1 MQKIGEKAG
10 WVFQEVWPH
19 YGRTVPQRPQNE
31 CTHGRARSRPSTGTA
46 PVHTR
51 GCSQN
56 QFFLDALNPY
66 ERSFQSAA
74 RRFATQL
81 RIGTR

>member
-10 WVFQEVWPH
+10 WVFQEVWPALW
-19 YGRTVPQRPQNE
+19 PQRPQNEE

-46 PVHTR
+46 PMHTR

>member
-1 MQKIGEKAG
+1 MAALCRNAR
-10 WVFQEVWPH
+10 
-19 YGRTVPQRPQNE
+19 RTN
-31 CTHGRARSRPSTGTA
+31 ARTGAHARVQARTA

>member
-1 MQKIGEKAG
+1 VQKIGEKAG
-10 WVFQEVWPH
+10 WVFQEVW
-19 YGRTVPQRPQNE
+19 PQRPQNE